1 MSERREIKIAFS
13 SEHSCTLAVENFAC
27 LPPEQFYVFGAV
39 AKDDWMQFGLQLTD
53 RSFVVYCANF
63 ELSDDCC
70 LVLSDSS
77 NLFVYVH
84 HQQPHLLIQTKP
96 LARLLG
102 EQLLVEC
109 QPTVSFKKLLMDR
122 LKREHKEKTRLILS
136 RTQSQLSSSSSLLST
151 PKLPSKPSES
161 ISQPS
166 DQSGQ
171 VQATNKE
178 RLKKYMLYELNKAGI
193 SRDNPEF
200 HVYWKSLYAN
210 CQFQLRKEISNV
222 NLKRELLFNC
232 VRNSLKV
239 LVQSNA

>member
-27 LPPEQFYVFGAV
+27 VPTEQLYVFGTM

-53 RSFVVYCANF
+53 RSFIVSCANF

-77 NLFVYVH
+77 SLFVYVH
-84 HQQPHLLIQTKP
+84 HQQPHLLVKTKP

-102 EQLLVEC
+102 EQQLEDC
-109 QPTVSFKKLLMDR
+109 QSTVSFKKLLMDR
-122 LKREHKEKTRLILS
+122 LKREHKEKTRLILY
-136 RTQSQLSSSSSLLST
+136 RTQSQLSSSSTLST
-151 PKLPSKPSES
+151 PKLLPKPSES
-161 ISQPS
+161 ISQPT
-166 DQSGQ
+166 DQTDQ
-171 VQATNKE
+171 VLSANKE
-178 RLKKYMLYELNKAGI
+178 RLKKYMLYELNKVGI
-193 SRDNPEF
+193 LRDNPEF

-222 NLKRELLFNC
+222 NLKREVLFNC

>member
-1 MSERREIKIAFS
+1 MS
-13 SEHSCTLAVENFAC
+13 
-27 LPPEQFYVFGAV
+27 
-39 AKDDWMQFGLQLTD
+39 
-53 RSFVVYCANF
+53 CANF

-77 NLFVYVH
+77 SLFVYVH

-102 EQLLVEC
+102 EQQLVDC

-136 RTQSQLSSSSSLLST
+136 RTQSQLSSSSALST
-151 PKLPSKPSES
+151 PKLLPKPSES
-161 ISQPS
+161 ISQPT
-166 DQSGQ
+166 DQTDQ
-171 VQATNKE
+171 VLSANKE

-193 SRDNPEF
+193 LRDNPEF

-222 NLKRELLFNC
+222 NLKREVCSIASVTVSKCWCKVTHEVIFFENHFHNNNCLFISI
-232 VRNSLKV
+232 VDRSPGEKYFSLGK
-239 LVQSNA
+239 